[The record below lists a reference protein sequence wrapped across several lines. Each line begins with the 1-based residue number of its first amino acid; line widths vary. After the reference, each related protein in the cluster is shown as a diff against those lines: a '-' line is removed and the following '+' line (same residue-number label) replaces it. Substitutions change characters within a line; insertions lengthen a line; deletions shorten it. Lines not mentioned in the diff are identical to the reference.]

1 MKSYFK
7 SYLFIA
13 QLLIVTLFF
22 ASCAGGKPVKKMP
35 QHIKI
40 GHQELKK
47 GGFWYKKGCY
57 NKALKHFFRAHEKY
71 VATDQLEGVAMC
83 LNNIGNI
90 YRFTDD
96 TDSALLFYE
105 ESYNIYEA
113 VNNHQLAIQALS
125 NKSALLIDRGRLKE
139 AANELDRG
147 ERIAQGKNLT
157 FAPMLKNRGIFY
169 IKEKKFKEAGKFL
182 DRALAETDPENFSEI
197 AAVNFS
203 LGNLM
208 VENKE
213 YEKAALFFEKA
224 LNADKKT
231 GLYNSIAGDL
241 AAIAKANLLLGRNEI
256 AANFFK
262 RSVKIYAFLG
272 DKEKAL
278 NLLAQME
285 DTAGKSGVDTT
296 ITKHFVESWLK
307 GETLTGPCE

>member
-1 MKSYFK
+1 MKSYFIIPV
-7 SYLFIA
+7 FVVI
-13 QLLIVTLFF
+13 LFF
-22 ASCAGGKPVKKMP
+22 VACAGGKPVKKTP
-35 QHIKI
+35 HHIKI
-40 GHQELKK
+40 GNQELKK
-47 GGFWYKKGCY
+47 GSFWYKKGCY
-57 NKALKHFFRAHEKY
+57 DKALKHFFRAHETY
-71 VATDQLEGVAMC
+71 AATDQLEGVAMC

-96 TDSALLFYE
+96 TDSALIFYE
-105 ESYNIYEA
+105 ESYNIYGA
-113 VNNHQLAIQALS
+113 ANNNKLAIHALS

-139 AANELDRG
+139 ASNELDRV
-147 ERIAQGKNLT
+147 ERIAQGEKLT
-157 FAPMLKNRGIFY
+157 FAFMLKNRGIFY

-182 DRALAETDPENFSEI
+182 SKALAETDPENFSEI

-208 VENKE
+208 LENKE
-213 YEKAALFFEKA
+213 YEKAAPFFEKA

-231 GLYNSIAGDL
+231 GFYNSIADDL

-285 DTAGKSGVDTT
+285 DTAGKSGIDTT